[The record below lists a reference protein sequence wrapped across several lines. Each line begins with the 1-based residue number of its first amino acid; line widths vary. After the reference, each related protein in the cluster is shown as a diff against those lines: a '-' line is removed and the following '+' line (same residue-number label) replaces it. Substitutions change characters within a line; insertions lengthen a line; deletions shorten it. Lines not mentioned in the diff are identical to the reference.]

1 MVLPMFSFDSQAI
14 SFVSEELK
22 QLEKEQLPFATSYAI
37 NTVARKVR
45 DAEKEEIKRVFD
57 EPTRWT
63 VNSIFINPSSKNDL
77 EAVVWLKDWAPKG
90 TPAADY
96 LQPHIQGGPRQL
108 KRYEKAL
115 KRKGMLKAGE
125 YTVPANTFKKNRYG
139 NISQGQYTKMLSN
152 VGAQNDIWQNSRDS
166 KKIQYF
172 VRRDGAPMDGIW
184 RKQGNKLEPF
194 LLFTNKAP
202 TYRAIYNFEAVANR
216 TIATEMPEAFRLAM
230 EKAMESAR

>member
-172 VRRDGAPMDGIW
+172 VRPQHFQQQDRHNEALLRRVIQSLPHAAFGFTELPLRVVC
-184 RKQGNKLEPF
+184 RKRRQEPRP
-194 LLFTNKAP
+194 NPGRKSGKRP
-202 TYRAIYNFEAVANR
+202 SKR
-216 TIATEMPEAFRLAM
+216 
-230 EKAMESAR
+230 KK